1 MSDDQAGIGSA
12 WAPFQSAVFRW
23 LWFAML
29 ASNIGTWIND
39 TTSGWMMTS
48 LSASP
53 LLVSLVQTA
62 GSLPILALALVAGA
76 LADIVDRRR
85 YLIVTQSWMLI
96 FATLLSVTT
105 WMHLLTPN
113 LLLLLTLG
121 LGIGSAMG
129 MPAMSS
135 TTPEIVPAAQLPA
148 AVAMTSIGFNASR
161 AIGPAIGGLI
171 LVSLGPATA
180 YALNALS
187 FLAVIGVL
195 LWWKREP
202 TKSDLPTEQ
211 FIGALRAG
219 VRYVANSADFRG
231 VLLRAVLFFLFATAT
246 WSLLPLYVRGELK
259 AGPAIY
265 GVMLGA
271 GGLGAIVG
279 GLLLPR
285 LRRRLSREQQVLAA
299 NMLFALTTVA
309 MAYLREPVFACA
321 AMVIIGASWIA
332 VLSALQVSAQT
343 SVPAWVRA
351 RALSIYIT
359 AFSAGLVIGSAGWGW
374 VASHWG
380 IQVALTAA
388 PFGLA
393 LSSMITAR
401 VSLKGKDPDDLV
413 PSSHWPLPIPAEDVA
428 PDRGPAL
435 VTVTYLVH
443 LACRAEFLKALHELG
458 HARRRDGAIFWGV
471 FENVERSG
479 DYIET
484 FAVASWLEHLRQHE
498 RVSYGDQRLQASI
511 ATFLTEGTQP
521 VVRHYIGG
529 PPVQSA
535 MAVHSHACH

>member
-1 MSDDQAGIGSA
+1 MSGDQAKAGSA
-12 WAPFQSAVFRW
+12 WAPFQSTVFRW
-23 LWFAML
+23 LWMATL

-85 YLIVTQSWMLI
+85 YLIITQSWTLI
-96 FATLLSVTT
+96 IASVLSVTT
-105 WMHLLTPN
+105 WMHLLTPE

-121 LGIGSAMG
+121 LGIGSAMS

-135 TTPEIVPAAQLPA
+135 TTPEVVPAAQLPA

-171 LVSLGPATA
+171 LLSLGPAIA

-187 FLAVIGVL
+187 FLAVIFVL

-202 TKSDLPTEQ
+202 TKSDLPAEQ
-211 FIGALRAG
+211 FFGALRAG
-219 VRYVANSADFRG
+219 LRYVANSSNFRG

-246 WSLLPLYVRGELK
+246 WSLLPLYVRVELK

-271 GGLGAIVG
+271 AGLGAIVG
-279 GLLLPR
+279 GLLLPT
-285 LRRRLSREQQVLAA
+285 LRRWLGRERQVLAA
-299 NMLFALTTVA
+299 SVLYALTMLS
-309 MAYLREPVFACA
+309 MAYLRNAIFAGA
-321 AMVIIGASWIA
+321 AMLIIGACWIA

-351 RALSIYIT
+351 RALSMYIT
-359 AFSAGLVIGSAGWGW
+359 AFSAGLVVGSAGWGW

-380 IQVALTAA
+380 IQPALAA
-388 PFGLA
+388 AALGLV
-393 LSSMITAR
+393 LSSVITANI
-401 VSLKGKDPDDLV
+401 SLKGKDPDDLV
-413 PSSHWPLPIPAEDVA
+413 PSAHWPLPIVSDELAQE
-428 PDRGPAL
+428 RGPAL
-435 VTVTYLVH
+435 VTVNYSVRPE
-443 LACRAEFLKALHELG
+443 CRAEFLQALHVLG
-458 HARRRDGAIFWGV
+458 RARRRDGAIFWGI
-471 FENVERSG
+471 FQDAEHAN
-479 DYIET
+479 DYVET
-484 FAVASWLEHLRQHE
+484 FMVASWLEHLRQHE
-498 RVSYGDQRLQASI
+498 RVSRDAQRLQWTV
-511 ATFLTEGTQP
+511 ATFLSEGHAP

-529 PPVQSA
+529 QRA
-535 MAVHSHACH
+535 

>member
-1 MSDDQAGIGSA
+1 MVMSSDKTNAGSA

-105 WMHLLTPN
+105 WMHLLTPD

-135 TTPEIVPAAQLPA
+135 TTPEIVPVAQLPA

-187 FLAVIGVL
+187 FLAVIAVL

-202 TKSDLPTEQ
+202 TRSDLPTEQ
-211 FIGALRAG
+211 FFGALRAG
-219 VRYVANSADFRG
+219 VRYVANSSDFRG

-246 WSLLPLYVRGELK
+246 WSLLPLYVRSELK
-259 AGPAIY
+259 AGPATY

-271 GGLGAIVG
+271 GGLGAIAG

-285 LRRRLSREQQVLAA
+285 LRRRLSRERQVLAA
-299 NMLFALTTVA
+299 NVLFALTTVA

-332 VLSALQVSAQT
+332 VLSALQISAQT

-359 AFSAGLVIGSAGWGW
+359 AFSTGLVIGSAGWGW

-388 PFGLA
+388 PFCLA
-393 LSSMITAR
+393 LSSLATAR

-413 PSSHWPLPIPAEDVA
+413 PSAHWPLPIPAEDVA

-435 VTVTYLVH
+435 VTVTYSVRLE
-443 LACRAEFLKALHELG
+443 CRAEFLKALHELG
-458 HARRRDGAIFWGV
+458 RARRRDGAIFWGI
-471 FENVERSG
+471 FENVEESG

-484 FAVASWLEHLRQHE
+484 FVVVSWLEHLRQHE
-498 RVSYGDQRLQASI
+498 RVSYGDQRMQATI
-511 ATFLTEGTQP
+511 ATFLTEGSTST
-521 VVRHYIGG
+521 VRHYIGG
-529 PPVQSA
+529 QPA
-535 MAVHSHACH
+535 

>member
-1 MSDDQAGIGSA
+1 
-12 WAPFQSAVFRW
+12 
-23 LWFAML
+23 
-29 ASNIGTWIND
+29 
-39 TTSGWMMTS
+39 MMTS

-62 GSLPILALALVAGA
+62 GSLPILVLALVAGA

-96 FATLLSVTT
+96 FATMLSVTT
-105 WMHLLTPN
+105 WMHLLTPES
-113 LLLLLTLG
+113 LLLLTLG
-121 LGIGSAMG
+121 LGIGAAMG
-129 MPAMSS
+129 LPAMSS

-195 LWWKREP
+195 LWWKRES

-219 VRYVANSADFRG
+219 VRYVANSSDFRG

-271 GGLGAIVG
+271 AGLGAIAG
-279 GLLLPR
+279 GLCLPR
-285 LRRRLSREQQVLAA
+285 LRQHLNREQQVLAA
-299 NMLFALTTVA
+299 SVLYAVTTIS
-309 MAYLREPVFACA
+309 MAYLREPIFACA
-321 AMVIIGASWIA
+321 AMVVIGASWIA

-359 AFSAGLVIGSAGWGW
+359 AFSTGLVAGSAGWGW

-388 PFGLA
+388 PLGLA
-393 LSSMITAR
+393 LSSMVTAR
-401 VSLKGKDPDDLV
+401 ISLKGQDPNDLV
-413 PSSHWPLPIPAEDVA
+413 PSAHWPLPIPSEDIT

-435 VTVTYLVH
+435 VTVTYAVRLER
-443 LACRAEFLKALHELG
+443 RAEFLKALHELG
-458 HARRRDGAIFWGV
+458 RARRRDGAIFWGI
-471 FENVERSG
+471 FENVEQSG

-484 FAVASWLEHLRQHE
+484 FVIASWLEHLRQHE
-498 RVSYGDQRLQASI
+498 RVSYGDQRLQTTI
-511 ATFLTEGTQP
+511 ATFLAEGSIP

-529 PPVQSA
+529 QLV
-535 MAVHSHACH
+535 

>member
-1 MSDDQAGIGSA
+1 MSDGHAKTVST
-12 WAPFQSAVFRW
+12 WTPFQSVVFRW

-39 TTSGWMMTS
+39 TTSSWMMTS

-62 GSLPILALALVAGA
+62 GSLPILLLALVAGA

-85 YLIVTQSWMLI
+85 YLIVTQSWTLI
-96 FATLLSVTT
+96 FATMLSVTT
-105 WMHLLTPN
+105 WMHLLTPE

-121 LGIGSAMG
+121 LGVGAAMG

-211 FIGALRAG
+211 FVGALRAG
-219 VRYVANSADFRG
+219 VRYVANSSDFRG

-271 GGLGAIVG
+271 AGLGAIAG
-279 GLLLPR
+279 GLCLPR
-285 LRRRLSREQQVLAA
+285 LRQHLSREQQVLAA
-299 NMLFALTTVA
+299 SVLYAVTTIS
-309 MAYLREPVFACA
+309 MAYLREPIFACV
-321 AMVIIGASWIA
+321 AMLIIGASWIA

-359 AFSAGLVIGSAGWGW
+359 AFSTGLVAGSAGWGW

-388 PFGLA
+388 PLGLA
-393 LSSMITAR
+393 LSSMVTAR
-401 VSLKGKDPDDLV
+401 ISLKGKDPDDLV
-413 PSSHWPLPIPAEDVA
+413 PSAHWPLPIPSEDIT
-428 PDRGPAL
+428 PDSGPAL
-435 VTVTYLVH
+435 VTVTYAVRLE
-443 LACRAEFLKALHELG
+443 RRTEFLKALHELG
-458 HARRRDGAIFWGV
+458 HARRRDGAIFWGI
-471 FENVERSG
+471 FENVEQSG

-484 FAVASWLEHLRQHE
+484 FVIASWLEHLRQHE
-498 RVSYGDQRLQASI
+498 RVSYGAQRLQTTI
-511 ATFLTEGTQP
+511 ATFLAEGSVP

-529 PPVQSA
+529 QLVQKPD
-535 MAVHSHACH
+535 AVHDHHHH